1 MSSIR
6 DQKVTEFNEEAG
18 KLLRYLKH
26 GNYRALGLMIPMMTI
41 IDDIFGVRPFF
52 KKIHTDQTFIER

>member
-18 KLLRYLKH
+18 KLLRYLKMR
-26 GNYRALGLMIPMMTI
+26 NNQKLEI
-41 IDDIFGVRPFF
+41 II
-52 KKIHTDQTFIER
+52 